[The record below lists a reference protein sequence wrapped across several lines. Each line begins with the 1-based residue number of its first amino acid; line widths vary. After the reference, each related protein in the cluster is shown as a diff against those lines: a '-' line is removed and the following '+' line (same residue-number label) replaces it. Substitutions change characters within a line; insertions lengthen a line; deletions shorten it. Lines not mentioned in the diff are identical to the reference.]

1 MEINKYS
8 PYLTRYKNVPVD
20 PAQPVYQDFYTPILV
35 VEPPRDMVFVVD
47 PKEKLVLKLYD
58 ANGNEFPPSAKLRVS
73 VQAAGADS
81 LPIPIGK
88 AVYGP
93 WQRLPYTDQIDERK
107 NAALVFYF
115 PALNNRP
122 FAIREGEKL
131 LLEVNAPVAIDW
143 DQNNPGLSVF
153 AIDLDM
159 LTLAEAQ
166 RRALLAQRQL
176 LRRQNPALT
185 PIPPARR

>member
-8 PYLTRYKNVPVD
+8 PYLTRFRNVPVD
-20 PAQPVYQDFYTPILV
+20 PNQPVYQDLFTPILV
-35 VEPPRDMVFVVD
+35 IEPPRDMVFVVD
-47 PKEKLVLKLYD
+47 PSEKLVLKLYD
-58 ANGNEFPPSAKLRVS
+58 TDGNEFPPSAQLRMS
-73 VQAAGADS
+73 VQGAGAES

-88 AVYGP
+88 AIYGP

-107 NAALVFYF
+107 NASLLFYF
-115 PALNNRP
+115 PALGNRP

-143 DQNNPGLSVF
+143 NAENPGLSVF
-153 AIDLDM
+153 AIDLDI

-166 RRALLAQRQL
+166 RRALLAQRARL
-176 LRRQNPALT
+176 GPR
-185 PIPPARR
+185 PARPMGR